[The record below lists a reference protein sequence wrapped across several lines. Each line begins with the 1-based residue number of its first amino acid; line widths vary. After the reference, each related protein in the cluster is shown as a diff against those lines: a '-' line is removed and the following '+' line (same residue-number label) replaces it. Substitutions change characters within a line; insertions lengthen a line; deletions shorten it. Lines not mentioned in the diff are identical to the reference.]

1 MTKKG
6 KTNEKTQKSHDY
18 WPLHFRRCSKR
29 TCADNSSGL
38 FGFGRSRN
46 NFSND
51 SDRELASSYH
61 GTSRNRDWCKTRHE
75 VCKTRCFLISIAF
88 AFNLTSAFAAEV
100 EVNLPGHAQ
109 GTLTTIPVGTEQ
121 FPTALVYSG
130 ADVGKITTIEVYQTH
145 TYAGNTYVDIPDAAI
160 FSAYHGGPSA
170 LRQFNIMSEWAS
182 YATTDFKKFGTYT
195 LKILGSTE
203 QSSAVIN
210 QFEFTWNVN
219 APVTGGGGQGI
230 SPGDL
235 NGQPVNQGSF
245 WQGVFGPT
253 TVGQTRLESC
263 LYAFS
268 TWGPLNIY
276 NDLVQLFSYVQP
288 DYESVYLGIATVDL
302 RPFQD
307 LFVWGRAIMSGI
319 MWFFGVT
326 FVWKRFLEKV

>member
-6 KTNEKTQKSHDY
+6 KTNGNTQKSYVGRPFGHS
-18 WPLHFRRCSKR
+18 RRGQCSR
-29 TCADNSSGL
+29 TSNSTGL
-38 FGFGRSRN
+38 FRFSRSRN
-46 NFSND
+46 NFADNPD
-51 SDRELASSYH
+51 WKLASSNH
-61 GTSRNRDWCKTRHE
+61 GTFGDCNRRTSRHE
-75 VCKTRCFLISIAF
+75 ICKTRCLLIGIAF

-130 ADVGKITTIEVYQTH
+130 ADVGKITSIEVYQTH

-170 LRQFNIMSEWAS
+170 LRQFNIMSEWAA

-203 QSSAVIN
+203 QSSTVIN

-235 NGQPVNQGSF
+235 NDQPVNQGSF

-276 NDLVQLFSYVQP
+276 NDLVNLFSYVQP
-288 DYESVYLGIATVDL
+288 NYQFVYLGIATVDL

-307 LFVWGRAIMSGI
+307 LFIWSRAIMSGI